1 MKEKELTG
9 LEAALYTVIK
19 KAVFDGT
26 REALALSFPAGITTG
41 NNLPAEDQKTIQTE
55 KVEPVA
61 TAEKPQTSEVVAQDT
76 QEQPKKR
83 AKENAAPV
91 IADEDLPTTGAPLP
105 EQKKVENV
113 EDVKPAN
120 DPIAETTAKDFDDVE
135 DVEEIP
141 LDYQKDV
148 APLCK
153 KVAMMPGGVN
163 EFQRLLK
170 LYGVENLKYTTPNR
184 LRDLKADLE
193 AFMKKKAA

>member
-9 LEAALYTVIK
+9 LEAALYAVVK
-19 KAVFDGT
+19 KAVFDGA
-26 REALALSFPAGITTG
+26 REALALSFPAGIATG
-41 NNLPAEDQKTIQTE
+41 NNLPVEDQKAIQTE
-55 KVEPVA
+55 KVEPVV
-61 TAEKPQTSEVVAQDT
+61 TAEKPQTSEAVAQDT

-83 AKENAAPV
+83 AKKNAAPV

-135 DVEEIP
+135 EIP

-153 KVAMMPGGVN
+153 KVAMMPGGVK

-193 AFMKKKAA
+193 AFMEKKAA